1 MIMMTTKERE
11 VVLNLLKRKGF
22 ALKTYEDQGLAFY
35 TVTYSDTGIVKGFID
50 KFYEPLEEEEDFDCT
65 GIEFVVEIQDD
76 FESPQWCFTNG
87 LEKHHI
93 FDSVSEF
100 VKFVEELPNI

>member
-1 MIMMTTKERE
+1 MTTKERE
-11 VVLNLLKRKGF
+11 VVLNLLKHKGF

-35 TVTYSDTGIVKGFID
+35 TVTYSDPRIVKGLID
-50 KFYEPLEEEEDFDCT
+50 KFYEIPLEDEEGFDCT
-65 GIEFVVEIQDD
+65 GIKFVVEIQDD